1 MFTTIRRHPRIV
13 RILASLFLITFLGD
27 VVFPTA
33 AWALTSGP
41 AQPEFSSFEPV
52 VTTNM
57 VNDFTGD
64 FTYNLPVLQ
73 IPGPNGGGYA
83 LSLSYQSGTSA
94 EEEASWVG
102 YGWTLNPGAIARQM
116 RGIPDDWNGKDDERI
131 LQHNKTIPSRTVSL
145 SGTLSEPE
153 AFSTDIPV
161 SGSATLRYNNYKGF
175 GYSAGAGAI
184 LAGGLVNLG
193 FNVTDGEGSF
203 SLQVNPAALLNAPK
217 EKAKKKEKELQDKY
231 VNDVFTDEISFKG
244 ASNNYKKAKQKE
256 KNARSMRPDLKAIG
270 NAYGMSAITAQTFPL
285 SAARYTGRSFTLGLG
300 FIPTP
305 SPFEVGMSGNVS
317 GQYNV
322 QTNQETTSL
331 PSFGYLYSANASSED
346 AQMDYHTENLT
357 TYNKRDKFLSVPF
370 ADADIFAASGEGIS
384 GSMRLYPRS
393 VQHFRPSR
401 TISPTDLFKIGGEL
415 SGGLNWGG
423 GIDLN
428 YGHQELRVEGWQ
440 HTAASTMDDEPFFF
454 RMANDPGGFVSYGS
468 DEEENAHVTTGG
480 YGNNILTGGMN
491 AGKRSGRS
499 SYIGYNTFNEMA
511 STQGG
516 VAYRRYEKA
525 DVGVPPDEANPDH
538 LGELSVLNGQ
548 GQRYT
553 YGLPVYARG
562 DKNLNFTPRGDI
574 SLATSPHVYGADV
587 DPTAGA
593 QLIGTENQGGY
604 ATTYLLT
611 SITDADY
618 VDRNHN
624 GPDEADLGGW
634 TKFIYERKHGG
645 EGTWY
650 QWRSPYC
657 GFIHEPG
664 QLSECNDDMLSFSSG
679 EKEVY
684 YLARI
689 ETRSHVAVFHL
700 DEEGR
705 KDGRG
710 ASTVDAGVQVAD
722 GDMGEPV
729 YALDK
734 IELYTR
740 EQYANMGANRP
751 IKTVH
756 FRYSYAAWPNA
767 PNAKN
772 DAGKLTLTHVWS
784 EYNGVVN
791 AKIAPYTF
799 NYSYPAAA
807 YQAPYDSPSI
817 ASPYATADQD
827 PAYGDNTSDAWGCY
841 RADGDQRVA
850 HQRPWVD
857 QTQDPGSPSWDPAAW
872 QLKQIILPSG
882 GEIHIQYEPD
892 DYLYVQNERAH
903 ALCKLDGELTASGT
917 GNLFDVDM
925 LEMLPAGLG
934 VGEQAE
940 AFDRI
945 MQLVQQLYVDG
956 NKKMYFRFLYRLA
969 GNGSFD
975 EDIDLS
981 RNDQE
986 FIDGYVKVLGA
997 TRTDNVLHLEL
1008 GNTGHSLP
1016 RQVCQSL
1023 VRSEKNGKDLTDPCT
1038 SIDPTQGSDPGE
1050 IIGDFMG
1057 FLNNVLNVTDPAC
1070 AIIDPGHS
1078 YFRLPVPFSKVGGGL
1093 RVKRLL
1099 MYDPASATASDPKL
1113 YGSEYIYRIKDE
1125 YGQVV
1130 SSGVATNEPGLIGE
1144 ENILIRPL
1152 DRFNQGWL
1160 DRVIAGRDRKQSEG
1174 PLCQGMYP
1182 SPSVGYRQVLT
1193 RSIHA
1198 DQYTSPVF
1206 TVKQFH
1212 TALDHPVGWE
1222 RADLSDGEAGAD
1234 MTSIDEQHLEVN
1246 LFGGL
1251 FNRLIHKAWLSQG
1264 FVLKLNSMHGAL
1276 KSETTYS
1283 GSTDPFIGTGNG
1295 TSVLQSSTENDYYEP
1310 GDMIPVQVDKEGHTC
1325 SMLPGKDVDAV
1336 IETRSVVDL
1345 LDDASVEID
1354 ATVGVV
1360 TVPVPALV
1368 PFFSAMPSL
1377 TLSNNEVHTHV
1388 TSKVV
1393 SYPNFLK
1400 RTRIRQD
1407 GIYHIS
1413 ENIAFD
1419 RYTGEPIRVRTSDG
1433 FLRGLDELDELT
1445 TATNG
1450 IYTKWSLPASYV
1462 YPDMGQAA
1470 KGERKRILCTGP
1482 QAQVSGQ
1489 VIADG
1494 ADRKIRIKPRPGG
1507 SICDA
1512 LDAMCLGDLFELSDN
1527 TTPTPGRTLYHLTEI
1542 MPPALDG
1549 SGSPYLDLRIQK
1561 ASYSGSVAGGTTLS
1575 GIFIVRSG
1583 CENKLAERAGE
1594 YTAYGSGATVVTQ
1607 HAQWAARLAFV
1618 QQLIDG
1624 YTSNLPTVEL
1634 HTDGLPLLPPANV
1647 LTFYL
1652 HKDNGEVYFLTAREG
1667 SELCNPDG
1675 GRKQLPVL
1683 MDGDLMGS
1691 NTPFDLGSDGLIY
1704 YRPVGMECRPIRL
1717 TCPQFAYEIHSTSAV
1732 DKVVQCS
1739 ATTFDDDWA
1748 YSNAIYDPT
1757 NSYTALTPYESG
1769 RKGQWRAGS
1778 AHAYRKEVAS
1788 GDKNFNTG
1796 WYTMVPFIHGS
1807 EPDNAANWVPTSVV
1821 QAYSPDGTAL
1831 EERSA
1836 LDGTAGTYVSSC
1848 TKFGYDR
1855 SLPYLTA
1862 RNAERANVLY
1872 ESFERTYVSGARYE
1886 DGTLTAQFPT
1896 RVSGV
1901 AHSGSNSVSTAS
1913 PAGILFAGNVT
1924 QRTMPASAGTSIKA
1938 WFRAKK
1944 SAAFVEPT
1952 GLSVGISS
1960 GPIPMTRVARSG
1972 EWVLY
1977 EATIPPQITA
1987 TYPIEINCTN
1997 ASTTTWMDDLRIQPA
2012 DAQMTAYVY
2021 DPMTF
2026 RLLTSFDDQHFGL
2039 YYQYNAEGKLTR
2051 KQIETERGLKTVQE
2065 TQYNTPLQARP

>member
-1 MFTTIRRHPRIV
+1 MITLIRRHPRV
-13 RILASLFLITFLGD
+13 ARILASLFILLFLGD

-83 LSLSYQSGTSA
+83 LSLSYQSGASS

-102 YGWTLNPGAIARQM
+102 YGWTLNPGAINRQM
-116 RGIPDDWNGKDDERI
+116 RGIPDDWNGEDDERI
-131 LQHNKTIPSRTVSL
+131 LQHNKTTPNRTVSL
-145 SGTLSEPE
+145 TGSLSEPE
-153 AFSTDIPV
+153 VFSVDLPLST
-161 SGSATLRYNNYKGF
+161 SATLRYNNYKGF

-184 LAGGLVNLG
+184 LAGGLVNVG

-203 SLQVNPAALLNAPK
+203 SLQVNPAALLSRPSEEA
-217 EKAKKKEKELQDKY
+217 KKEKKELEDKY
-231 VNDVFTDEISFKG
+231 VNDVFTDDISFKG
-244 ASNNYKKAKQKE
+244 ASNNYKIAKQKE
-256 KNARSMRPDLKAIG
+256 KNALAKRPNLNAIG
-270 NAYGMSAITAQTFPL
+270 NAYGMSALTGQTFPL
-285 SAARYTGRSFTLGLG
+285 NTIRYTGRSFTLGLG
-300 FIPTP
+300 FMPTP
-305 SPFEVGMSGNVS
+305 SPFEAGISGNVS

-331 PSFGYLYSANASSED
+331 PSYGYMYSANASSND
-346 AQMDYHTENLT
+346 QAVMDYHTENLT
-357 TYNKRDKFLSVPF
+357 TYNKRDKFLSIPF

-393 VQHFRPSR
+393 VLRFRPSR
-401 TISPTDLFKIGGEL
+401 TTSPTDLFKIGGEL
-415 SGGLNWGG
+415 EGGLNWGG
-423 GIDLN
+423 GVDLT
-428 YGHQELRVEGWQ
+428 YGHQELSVEGWN
-440 HTAASTMDDEPFFF
+440 HSFAPNTADEPFFF
-454 RMANDPGGFVSYGS
+454 RMANDPGGSISYGS

-480 YGNNILTGGMN
+480 YGSNILTGGMN
-491 AGKRSGRS
+491 GGQRAGRS
-499 SYIGYNTFNEMA
+499 SYIGYNTFSEMERSA
-511 STQGG
+511 GG

-525 DVGVPPDEANPDH
+525 TLPEPPDEANPGH

-562 DKNLNFTPRGDI
+562 DKSLSFTPPEEMDLG
-574 SLATSPHVYGADV
+574 TGPHVYGAGV
-587 DPTAGA
+587 DPQASP
-593 QLIGTENQGGY
+593 QLVGTENQGGY

-645 EGTWY
+645 DDWFR
-650 QWRSPYC
+650 WRSPYA
-657 GFIHEPG
+657 GFIHEAG
-664 QLSECNDDMLSFSSG
+664 QLSDCNDDMLTFSTG

-689 ETRSHVAVFHL
+689 ETRSHVAIFRL
-700 DEEGR
+700 GGAR
-705 KDGRG
+705 TDGQG
-710 ASTVDAGVQVAD
+710 ASNGDAGVVSPLPHGQLY
-722 GDMGEPV
+722 P
-729 YALDK
+729 LDR

-740 EQYANMGANRP
+740 AQVPDGEGLENRP

-756 FRYSYAAWPNA
+756 FRYQYAAWPGA
-767 PNAKN
+767 PNAGGE
-772 DAGKLTLTHVWS
+772 GKLTLTHVWT

-791 AKIAPYTF
+791 ARITPYTF
-799 NYSYPAAA
+799 DYAYPTEA
-807 YQAPYDSPSI
+807 YEAPYASI
-817 ASPYATADQD
+817 ASSYATTGQA
-827 PAYGDNTSDAWGCY
+827 PAYGDNASDPWGCY
-841 RADGDQRVA
+841 RDDGDQRVT
-850 HQRPWVD
+850 HRRPWVD
-857 QTQDPGSPSWDPAAW
+857 QTEDPDSPGHDPAAW
-872 QLKQIILPSG
+872 QLKRITLPSG

-903 ALCKLDGELTASGT
+903 AMCALTPGQTSGT
-917 GNLFDVDM
+917 STKFDVDM
-925 LEMLPAGLG
+925 TNMLPAGLSTG
-934 VGEQAE
+934 DLDA
-940 AFDRI
+940 AYDRI
-945 MQLVQQLYVDG
+945 VRLVDQLYVAG
-956 NKKMYFRFLYRLA
+956 NKKMYFRFLYRLDGEDA
-969 GNGSFD
+969 FGST
-975 EDIDLS
+975 ISSS
-981 RNDQE
+981 RHDQE
-986 FIDGYVKVLGA
+986 FIDGYVRIKHVSHTGSVLKL
-997 TRTDNVLHLEL
+997 TIED
-1008 GNTGHSLP
+1008 TGHSLP
-1016 RQVCQSL
+1016 RQVCRSL
-1023 VRSEKNGKDLTDPCT
+1023 VRSEKNGKDLSGPCDAH
-1038 SIDPTQGSDPGE
+1038 DPTQGNDPAE
-1050 IIGDFMG
+1050 IIMDLEA
-1057 FLNNVLNVTDPAC
+1057 FLGNILPIPEAAC
-1070 AIIDPGHS
+1070 AVIDPLHS
-1078 YFRLPVPFSKVGGGL
+1078 YFRVPVPVSKVGGGL

-1099 MYDPASATASDPKL
+1099 MHDPVGAAPGDPKL
-1113 YGSEYIYRIKDE
+1113 YGTEYIYRIKDE
-1125 YGQVV
+1125 YGNVV
-1130 SSGVATNEPGLIGE
+1130 SSGVATNEPALVGE

-1160 DRVIAGRDRKQSEG
+1160 DRVIAGRDKKQSEG
-1174 PLCQGMYP
+1174 PLGQGMYP
-1182 SPSVGYRQVLT
+1182 SPSVGYRQVLV
-1193 RSIHA
+1193 RNIHF
-1198 DQYTSPVF
+1198 DQRTAPAFS
-1206 TVKQFH
+1206 VKQFH

-1222 RADLSDGEAGAD
+1222 PAGMSDGEAGAD
-1234 MTSIDEQHLEVN
+1234 MTSIDEQHMEVN

-1251 FNRLIHKAWLSQG
+1251 FNRIINKAWLSQG
-1264 FVLKLNSMHGAL
+1264 FVIKLNSMHGAM
-1276 KSETTYS
+1276 KSEATYA
-1283 GSTDPFIGTGNG
+1283 GSTDPFIGSGNG
-1295 TSVLQSSTENDYYEP
+1295 IAVLQNSTENDYYEP
-1310 GDMIPVQVDKEGHTC
+1310 GTPIPVLVDPNGEPEDL
-1325 SMLPGKDVDAV
+1325 LPGKDVDAV
-1336 IETRSVVDL
+1336 IETRSVKDL
-1345 LDDASVEID
+1345 MDDATVEID
-1354 ATVGVV
+1354 ATIGLVAVPAAP
-1360 TVPVPALV
+1360 PVPV

-1388 TSKVV
+1388 TTKVV

-1400 RTRIRQD
+1400 RTRIHQD

-1433 FLRGLDELDELT
+1433 FLRGLEDLDALT
-1445 TATNG
+1445 SATNG
-1450 IYTKWSLPASYV
+1450 IYTTCSLPASYI

-1470 KGERKRILCTGP
+1470 KGERKRIPCTGP

-1489 VIADG
+1489 VLADG
-1494 ADRKIRIKPRPGG
+1494 ADRKIRIKPLPGG

-1512 LDAMCLGDLFELSDN
+1512 LNAMCLGDLFELSDN
-1527 TTPTPGRTLYHLTEI
+1527 ATPTPGRTLYHLTEI

-1549 SGSPYLDLRIQK
+1549 SGSPYVDLRIQK
-1561 ASYSGSVAGGTTLS
+1561 ASYSGSVAGGTALS
-1575 GIFIVRSG
+1575 EIFIVRSG

-1594 YTAYGSGATVVTQ
+1594 YTAYGTGETVVTQ

-1618 QQLIDG
+1618 QQLING

-1634 HTDGLPLLPPANV
+1634 HTNGLPLLPPANV
-1647 LTFYL
+1647 SAFYL
-1652 HKDNGEVYFLTAREG
+1652 HKNNGEVYFWTTSEG
-1667 SELCNPDG
+1667 TELCNPDG

-1683 MDGDLMGS
+1683 MEGDLMGS
-1691 NTPFDLGSDGLIY
+1691 DTPFDLGPDGLIY
-1704 YRPVGMECRPIRL
+1704 YRPVGMECQPIRL

-1732 DKVVQCS
+1732 DKVVRCS
-1739 ATTFDDDWA
+1739 ATRFDDDWA
-1748 YSNAIYDPT
+1748 YANAIYDPT
-1757 NSYTALTPYESG
+1757 SSYTALTPYESG
-1769 RKGQWRAGS
+1769 RKGQWRAS
-1778 AHAYRKEVAS
+1778 STHTYRVEAVS
-1788 GDKNFNTG
+1788 GNKNFNTG

-1807 EPDNAANWVPTSVV
+1807 EPDNVANWVPTSVV

-1862 RNAERANVLY
+1862 QNAERANVLY
-1872 ESFERTYVSGARYE
+1872 ESFERSYVSGSRYE
-1886 DGTLTAQFPT
+1886 DGILSAQFPT

-1901 AHSGSNSVSTAS
+1901 AHSGANSVSTSSA
-1913 PAGILFAGNVT
+1913 AGILFAGNIT
-1924 QRTMPASAGTSIKA
+1924 QRTMPASAGTLIKA
-1938 WFRAKK
+1938 WFRSKK
-1944 SAAFVEPT
+1944 GAAFVEPT

-1977 EATIPPQITA
+1977 EATIPPQVLT
-1987 TYPIEINCTN
+1987 TYSIEINCTN
-1997 ASTTTWMDDLRIQPA
+1997 SSTITWMDDLRIQPA
-2012 DAQMTAYVY
+2012 DARMTTYVY
-2021 DPMTF
+2021 DPLTF